1 MKDLNLDIDDMYNY
15 IVPSYFSI
23 GVYEIVILQD
33 PYGNLLTLKIQD
45 E

>member
-1 MKDLNLDIDDMYNY
+1 MKADYLFSI

-33 PYGNLLTLKIQD
+33 SEGNLLTLKI
-45 E
+45 EEYEGE